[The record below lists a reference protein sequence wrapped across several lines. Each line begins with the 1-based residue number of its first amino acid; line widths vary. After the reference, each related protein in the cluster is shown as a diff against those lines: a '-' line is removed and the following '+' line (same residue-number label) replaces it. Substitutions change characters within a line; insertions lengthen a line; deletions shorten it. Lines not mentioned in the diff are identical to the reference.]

1 MYLKVTGPFALFA
14 RPEIR
19 AERISY
25 DFMTPSAAQGVLKAI
40 YWKPQ
45 MRYVIHDIRSYR
57 EPSRE
62 TIKTNDSNFKPSMNQ
77 ILNMI

>member
-25 DFMTPSAAQGVLKAI
+25 DFMTPSAAQ
-40 YWKPQ
+40 
-45 MRYVIHDIRSYR
+45 R
-57 EPSRE
+57 
-62 TIKTNDSNFKPSMNQ
+62 IKGNLLEAANALCDP
-77 ILNMI
+77 